1 VSIAKAQI
9 KELQSSFLQSL
20 GDTEFGKVNPN
31 DLPILERVLAIYGQA
46 FNTRITQILDDEK
59 ITSSGKLAEPAEPI
73 LTKFGNAYILSVGY
87 EQGSEAS
94 KYYDYV
100 NKGVLGT
107 TNEKADAKT
116 PYKFDK
122 ANKAVNISAVRKWLS
137 YNKLKT
143 VAVKKYSKLGVESK
157 AIESKKSLAFV
168 IARSIHKKGI
178 KSTHYF
184 DRAIAQIFNK
194 DFIADI
200 ALAIGGD
207 VQIQIKQTINESK
220 NGNNSNK

>member
-9 KELQSSFLQSL
+9 REIQQSFLQSI
-20 GDTEFGKVNPN
+20 GDTEFDKVKPN

-46 FNTRITQILDDEK
+46 FNTRITKILDDEK
-59 ITSSGKLAEPAEPI
+59 ITSSGKLANPSEPI
-73 LTKFGNAYILSVGY
+73 LTKFGNSYILSVGY
-87 EQGSEAS
+87 EQGSEQDE
-94 KYYDYV
+94 YYRFI

-107 TNEKADAKT
+107 TNEKADPDT

-122 ANKAVNISAVRKWLS
+122 AKKYVNIGAVEKWLS

-143 VAVKKYSKLGVESK
+143 VAVKKYSKLGVEAK

-168 IARSIHKKGI
+168 IARSIHRKGI
-178 KSTHYF
+178 TSTHYF
-184 DRAIAQIFNK
+184 DRAVSQIFNK

-200 ALAIGGD
+200 SLAIGGD
-207 VQIQIKQTINESK
+207 VQIQIKQIVNESK
-220 NGNNSNK
+220 NGNNNNK

>member
-9 KELQSSFLQSL
+9 RELQQSFIQSI
-20 GDTEFGKVNPN
+20 GDTEFDKVNPK

-46 FNTRITQILDDEK
+46 FNTRITEILDNEN
-59 ITSSGKLAEPAEPI
+59 ITSSGKLANPAEPI
-73 LTKFGNAYILSVGY
+73 LTKFGTGYILSVGY
-87 EQGSEAS
+87 EKGSEQD
-94 KYYDYV
+94 KYFRFI

-107 TNEKADAKT
+107 TNEKADPNT

-122 ANKAVNISAVRKWLS
+122 ANKYVNIGAVEKWLS

-143 VAVKKYSKLGVESK
+143 VAVKKYTKLGVEAK

-168 IARSIHKKGI
+168 IARSIHRKGI
-178 KSTHYF
+178 TSTYYF
-184 DRAIAQIFNK
+184 DRAVAQIFNK
-194 DFIADI
+194 DFVADV

-207 VQIQIKQTINESK
+207 VQIQIKQTINEVK
-220 NGNNSNK
+220 NGNNNNK

>member
-1 VSIAKAQI
+1 MSIAKAQI

-157 AIESKKSLAFV
+157 AIESKKSLAFI

-178 KSTHYF
+178 RSTHYF

-194 DFIADI
+194 DFIADV

>member
-1 VSIAKAQI
+1 MSIAKAQI
-9 KELQSSFLQSL
+9 RELQSSFIQSL
-20 GDTEFGKVNPN
+20 GDTGFGKVNPN
-31 DLPILERVLAIYGQA
+31 DLPILERVLAIYGEA
-46 FNTRITQILDDEK
+46 FNKRVTQILDDEK
-59 ITSSGKLAEPAEPI
+59 ITSSGKLANPAQPI
-73 LTKFGNAYILSVGY
+73 ITKFGTGYILSVGY
-87 EQGSEAS
+87 EQGSEQD
-94 KYYDYV
+94 KYFRFI

-107 TNEKADAKT
+107 TNEKADPDT

-122 ANKAVNISAVRKWLS
+122 ANKAVNISAVQEWLS

-178 KSTHYF
+178 RSTHYF

-194 DFIADI
+194 DFIADV

-207 VQIQIKQTINESK
+207 VQIQIKQTVNEIK
-220 NGNNSNK
+220 NGNNNNK

>member
-1 VSIAKAQI
+1 MGIAKAQI
-9 KELQSSFLQSL
+9 KELQSGFIQSL
-20 GDTEFGKVNPN
+20 GDTGFGKVNPN

-46 FNTRITQILDDEK
+46 FNKRVTQILDDEK
-59 ITSSGKLAEPAEPI
+59 ITSSGKLANPAQPI
-73 LTKFGNAYILSVGY
+73 ITKFGTGYILSVGY
-87 EQGSEAS
+87 EQGSEQD
-94 KYYDYV
+94 KYYRFI

-107 TNEKADAKT
+107 TNEKADPDT

-122 ANKAVNISAVRKWLS
+122 ANKAVNISAVQEWLS

-178 KSTHYF
+178 RSTHYF

-194 DFIADI
+194 DFIADV

-207 VQIQIKQTINESK
+207 VQIQIKQTVNEIK
-220 NGNNSNK
+220 NGNNNNK

>member
-1 VSIAKAQI
+1 MSIAKAQI
-9 KELQSSFLQSL
+9 KELQSSFIQSL
-20 GDTEFGKVNPN
+20 GDTGFGKVNPN
-31 DLPILERVLAIYGQA
+31 DLPILERVLAIYGEA
-46 FNTRITQILDDEK
+46 FNKRVTQILDDEK
-59 ITSSGKLAEPAEPI
+59 ITSSGKLANPAQPI
-73 LTKFGNAYILSVGY
+73 ITKFGTGYILSVGY
-87 EQGSEAS
+87 EQGSEQD
-94 KYYDYV
+94 KYYRFI

-107 TNEKADAKT
+107 TNEKADPDT

-122 ANKAVNISAVRKWLS
+122 ANKAVNISAVQEWLS

-178 KSTHYF
+178 RSTHYF

-194 DFIADI
+194 DFIADV

-207 VQIQIKQTINESK
+207 VQIQIKQTVNEIK
-220 NGNNSNK
+220 NGNNNNK

>member
-9 KELQSSFLQSL
+9 REIQQGFLQSI
-20 GDTEFGKVNPN
+20 GDTEFNKVKPN

-46 FNTRITQILDDEK
+46 FNTRITEILDDEK
-59 ITSSGKLAEPAEPI
+59 ITSSGKLANPSEPI
-73 LTKFGNAYILSVGY
+73 ITKFGNSYILSIGY

-94 KYYDYV
+94 KYYDYI

-107 TNEKADAKT
+107 TNEKADANT

-122 ANKAVNISAVRKWLS
+122 AKKSVNIGAVEKWLS

-143 VAVKKYSKLGVESK
+143 VAVKKYSKLGVEAK

-168 IARSIHKKGI
+168 IARSIHRKGI
-178 KSTHYF
+178 ASTKYF
-184 DRAIAQIFNK
+184 DRAVSQIFNK

-200 ALAIGGD
+200 SLAIGGD
-207 VQIQIKQTINESK
+207 VEIQIKQIVNESK
-220 NGNNSNK
+220 NGNNNNK

>member
-9 KELQSSFLQSL
+9 RELQSSFIQSL
-20 GDTEFGKVNPN
+20 GDTGFGKVNPN
-31 DLPILERVLAIYGQA
+31 DLPILERVLAIYGEA
-46 FNTRITQILDDEK
+46 FNKRVAQILDDEK
-59 ITSSGKLAEPAEPI
+59 ITSSGKLANPAQPI
-73 LTKFGNAYILSVGY
+73 ITKFGTGYILSVGY
-87 EQGSEAS
+87 EQGSEQD
-94 KYYDYV
+94 KYFRFI

-107 TNEKADAKT
+107 TNEKADPDT

-122 ANKAVNISAVRKWLS
+122 ANKAVNISAVQEWLS

-178 KSTHYF
+178 RSTHYF

-194 DFIADI
+194 DFIADV

-207 VQIQIKQTINESK
+207 VQIQIKQTVNEIK
-220 NGNNSNK
+220 NGNNNNK

>member
-1 VSIAKAQI
+1 MGIAKAQI
-9 KELQSSFLQSL
+9 RELQQGFLQSL
-20 GDTEFGKVNPN
+20 GEKGFGKVNPN
-31 DLPILERVLAIYGQA
+31 DLPILEKALAIYGQA
-46 FNTRITQILDDEK
+46 FNTRVTKILDDEK
-59 ITSSGKLAEPAEPI
+59 ITSSGRLADPAQPI
-73 LTKFGNAYILSVGY
+73 ITKFGNSYTLSVGY

-107 TNEKADAKT
+107 TNEKADPNT

-122 ANKAVNISAVRKWLS
+122 AKKSVPIKSIEKYLS
-137 YNKLKT
+137 YNKLKA
-143 VAVKKYSKLGVESK
+143 VSVKKYSKLGVEAK

-168 IARSIHKKGI
+168 IARSIHRKGI
-178 KSTHYF
+178 SSTKYF

-200 ALAIGGD
+200 VLAVGSDI
-207 VQIQIKQTINESK
+207 QIQIKQTINE
-220 NGNNSNK
+220 NGNNNNK

>member
-9 KELQSSFLQSL
+9 KELQSSFIQSL
-20 GDTEFGKVNPN
+20 GDTAFDIVNPK
-31 DLPILERVLAIYGQA
+31 DLPILERVLAIYGEA
-46 FNTRITQILDDEK
+46 FNKRVAQILDDEK
-59 ITSSGKLAEPAEPI
+59 ITSSGKLANPAQPI
-73 LTKFGNAYILSVGY
+73 ITKFGTGYILSVGY
-87 EQGSEAS
+87 EQGSEQD
-94 KYYDYV
+94 KYFRFI

-107 TNEKADAKT
+107 TNEKADPDT

-122 ANKAVNISAVRKWLS
+122 ANKAVNISAVQEWLS

-178 KSTHYF
+178 RSTHYF

-194 DFIADI
+194 DFIADV

-207 VQIQIKQTINESK
+207 VQIQIKQTVNEIK
-220 NGNNSNK
+220 NGNNNNK

>member
-9 KELQSSFLQSL
+9 KELQSSFIQSL
-20 GDTEFGKVNPN
+20 GDTGFGKVNPN
-31 DLPILERVLAIYGQA
+31 DLPILERVLAIYGEA
-46 FNTRITQILDDEK
+46 FNKRVTQILDDEK
-59 ITSSGKLAEPAEPI
+59 ITSSGKLANPAQPI
-73 LTKFGNAYILSVGY
+73 ITKFGTGYILSVGY
-87 EQGSEAS
+87 EQGSEQD
-94 KYYDYV
+94 KYYRFI

-107 TNEKADAKT
+107 TNEKADPDT

-122 ANKAVNISAVRKWLS
+122 ANKAVNISAVQEWLS

-178 KSTHYF
+178 RSTHYF

-194 DFIADI
+194 DFIADV

-207 VQIQIKQTINESK
+207 VQIQIKQTVNEIK
-220 NGNNSNK
+220 NGNNNNK

>member
-9 KELQSSFLQSL
+9 REIQSSFLQSI
-20 GDTEFGKVNPN
+20 GDTEFDKVKPN

-46 FNTRITQILDDEK
+46 FNTRISKILDDEK
-59 ITSSGKLAEPAEPI
+59 ITSSGKLANPSEPI
-73 LTKFGNAYILSVGY
+73 ITKFGNSYILSIGY

-94 KYYDYV
+94 KYYDYI

-107 TNEKADAKT
+107 TNEKADPNT

-122 ANKAVNISAVRKWLS
+122 AKKYVNIGAVEKWLS

-143 VAVKKYSKLGVESK
+143 VAVKKYSKLGVEAK

-168 IARSIHKKGI
+168 IARSIHRKGI
-178 KSTHYF
+178 ASTKYF
-184 DRAIAQIFNK
+184 DRAVSQIFNK
-194 DFIADI
+194 DFIADVS
-200 ALAIGGD
+200 LAIGGD
-207 VQIQIKQTINESK
+207 VQIQIKQIVNESK
-220 NGNNSNK
+220 NGNNNNK

>member
-9 KELQSSFLQSL
+9 RELQSSFIQSI
-20 GDTEFGKVNPN
+20 GDTEFGKVNPK

-46 FNTRITQILDDEK
+46 FNTRITEILDEEN
-59 ITSSGKLAEPAEPI
+59 ITSSGKLANPAEPL
-73 LTKFGNAYILSVGY
+73 LTKFGTGYILSVGY
-87 EQGSEAS
+87 EKGSEQD
-94 KYYDYV
+94 KYFRFI

-107 TNEKADAKT
+107 TNEKADPNT

-122 ANKAVNISAVRKWLS
+122 AKKYVNISAVEKWLG

-143 VAVKKYSKLGVESK
+143 VAVKKYTKLGVETK

-168 IARSIHKKGI
+168 IARSIHRKGI
-178 KSTHYF
+178 TSTKYF
-184 DRAIAQIFNK
+184 DRAVAQIFNK
-194 DFIADI
+194 DFVADV
-200 ALAIGGD
+200 ALAVGSD
-207 VQIQIKQTINESK
+207 VQIQIKQIVNEVK